1 MKRVVVILITFS
13 ITAIAVLWLRG
24 LLGVSPNF
32 AGDGGPNLL
41 AFFKVIALAAVSVL
55 SALVGLVLLWRLVF
69 LKTDS
74 ESSDR
79 EVETNKGTTSRR
91 S

>member
-1 MKRVVVILITFS
+1 MKRVVAILIAFS
-13 ITAIAVLWLRG
+13 ITAVAVLWLRS

-41 AFFKVIALAAVSVL
+41 AFFKVIALAAISFL

-69 LKTDS
+69 LNTVS
-74 ESSDR
+74 ECPDR
-79 EVETNKGTTSRR
+79 EAETNKGTTSRR